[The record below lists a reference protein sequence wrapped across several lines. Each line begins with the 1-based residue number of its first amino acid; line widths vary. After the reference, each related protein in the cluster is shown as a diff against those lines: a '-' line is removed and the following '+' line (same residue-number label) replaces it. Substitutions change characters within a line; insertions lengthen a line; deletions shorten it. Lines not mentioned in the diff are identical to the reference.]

1 MAKVKISTSLGCIV
15 VKLYDTF
22 VTNAFYAYFTTLS
35 MGK

>member
-1 MAKVKISTSLGCIV
+1 MAKVKIPTTLGCIV
-15 VKLYDTF
+15 VKLYDTS